1 MKVLVLGS
9 GGREHA
15 LCYVLARSSL
25 LKKLYCLPG
34 NGGISE
40 IAEIPQG
47 LTLTDFE
54 GIKEF
59 CLKEKIDLVIPGPED
74 PLVRGIRDYLQRENI
89 SVFGPDKYTAQ
100 LEGSKA
106 FAKGIMEKAGVP
118 TADFK
123 VFEDYNEAL
132 EYLRKKGAPV
142 VIKADGLCAGK
153 GVFVCDTEA
162 EAKSALE
169 KIFIERIF
177 GEAGSKVVIEDKL
190 EGEEASYIVIT
201 DGENFKALP
210 TSQDHKRLLDN
221 DEGPNTGG
229 MGAYSPAPLINEDL
243 RKKIEERVI
252 APVLRVL
259 KEEGHP
265 YLGFLYA
272 GLMISKG
279 EPYVLEFNCR
289 LGDPET
295 QAILPRIEGDFLELI
310 QIALEGKLSSYNPK
324 EIDKACVCVVVASK
338 GYPGSY
344 EKGKVITG
352 LERVKNMADIMVFHA
367 GTKKEGDTF
376 YTNGGRVFGVTA
388 LGNTISQAIQRAYEA
403 VNLIHF
409 EGAYYRKDI
418 GKKAEKYL

>member
-132 EYLRKKGAPV
+132 EYLRKKGLLWLL
-142 VIKADGLCAGK
+142 KQMD
-153 GVFVCDTEA
+153 FV
-162 EAKSALE
+162 LE
-169 KIFIERIF
+169 KV
-177 GEAGSKVVIEDKL
+177 SLSVIQKQKL
-190 EGEEASYIVIT
+190 
-201 DGENFKALP
+201 NLP
-210 TSQDHKRLLDN
+210 L
-221 DEGPNTGG
+221 
-229 MGAYSPAPLINEDL
+229 
-243 RKKIEERVI
+243 KKFS
-252 APVLRVL
+252 L
-259 KEEGHP
+259 K
-265 YLGFLYA
+265 GFLE
-272 GLMISKG
+272 K
-279 EPYVLEFNCR
+279 
-289 LGDPET
+289 
-295 QAILPRIEGDFLELI
+295 QA
-310 QIALEGKLSSYNPK
+310 QK
-324 EIDKACVCVVVASK
+324 
-338 GYPGSY
+338 
-344 EKGKVITG
+344 
-352 LERVKNMADIMVFHA
+352 
-367 GTKKEGDTF
+367 
-376 YTNGGRVFGVTA
+376 
-388 LGNTISQAIQRAYEA
+388 
-403 VNLIHF
+403 
-409 EGAYYRKDI
+409 
-418 GKKAEKYL
+418 